1 MHARIYIPQPH
12 QAFPVCTDVRD
23 VVVDCAFISLD
34 RPIQRVARRRGR
46 KRYAVTDPGFNLGA
60 FFVVIPGHQL
70 DRRQLLAG
78 VVETVDFSKRLQ
90 PRLTTLLAH
99 DAVRA
104 PTRQRVVESF
114 VGCAYGLLV
123 PEWHSR
129 VVKTFQ
135 IANAVISCR
144 RHYPGVASIAEF
156 VRESAVVLEKKNRL

>member
-12 QAFPVCTDVRD
+12 QAFPVRADVCG
-23 VVVDCAFISLD
+23 VVVDCAFIALD
-34 RPIQRVARRRGR
+34 CPIQRVTRRRGR
-46 KRYAVTDPGFNLGA
+46 KRYAVADSGFNLGA

-78 VVETVDFSKRLQ
+78 VVETVSFPKGLQ

-129 VVKTFQ
+129 VVKAFE
-135 IANAVISCR
+135 IAHAVISR
-144 RHYPGVASIAEF
+144 RGHYPSVASIAEF